1 MIKIIFSNIRG
12 RLFNC
17 IILTAVLTVTLFSA
31 VSPVKN
37 VADMLADESFY
48 RQSGLEDVYY
58 FDAGGRDVRTVCDSI
73 KDDLNLI
80 GAGYNSAVTK
90 DGFSEFT
97 PVGSG
102 FFENLDFSYKKRL
115 KDFGDTKGFPAVVCK
130 SLGSY
135 YALGET
141 YTEGVRIGF
150 NEMNLTFTV
159 VGILSGDR
167 GYFYSW
173 RGIRKADNF
182 VYIVTDGSADH
193 LYDDGEVYFTADSLD
208 DAKSAVSKALGE
220 QFEVKSVAEDY
231 KTVRGVTLENLN
243 VPIILTATSFLL
255 SFCMMLS
262 HSFLSAASYRKKYA
276 VLFACGC
283 TRKRLLLIHVLSDFV
298 PALAAVLITAI
309 LTVINILRGDQLSI
323 LRQYTLSGLAAVVL
337 EAAVI
342 FAAVEAISAKTV
354 MGSLNVGLA
363 DER

>member
-1 MIKIIFSNIRG
+1 MIKIICSNIRG
-12 RLFNC
+12 RLFGC

-31 VSPVKN
+31 VFPVKN

-102 FFENLDFSYKKRL
+102 FFENLAFSYKKRL

-159 VGILSGDR
+159 VGILSGDH

-182 VYIVTDGSADH
+182 VYISTEGSADH

-208 DAKSAVSKALGE
+208 DAKSAVSKVLGE

-231 KTVRGVTLENLN
+231 KTVRGITLENLN

-298 PALAAVLITAI
+298 PALAAVLITAV

-323 LRQYTLSGLAAVVL
+323 LRQYTLSGLVAVVL

-363 DER
+363 DKR